1 MSHVLSPPARAG
13 LRRTAFRIGRSML
26 VRRVHLLLALAFWG
40 TLLNAE
46 GASFGRLVE
55 TLVLAGGWWL
65 ALEATALH
73 EQNQLRSGAWTAIQ
87 LAGAAVFYTVGVLAL
102 STVVDL
108 PVSHGHLVAGVIE
121 LAVIAYVWQV
131 MVAAGLGLGRPLRC
145 LVIGSPSSARLLL
158 REPLAP
164 GAQDFEIVGLVDDNP
179 HTAGP
184 VAQAAELAVLGTLH
198 ELEDVLEGAECD
210 LVVIGARTG
219 RPAVFQRLLA
229 LSHLSFNV
237 VELPEFFEQ
246 KFGRVPVEEITS
258 VWFLHALNVA
268 NRGLSAGLKR
278 ILDLIVALV
287 LLAVS
292 APVMLLAALA
302 VKLTSPGAVLY
313 SQQRVGEH
321 GRVFTCV
328 KFRSMRDDA
337 ETDGAVWAEEE
348 DPRTTRVGRY
358 LRRYRVD
365 ELPQL
370 WNVLRGEMTMVG
382 PRPERPEFVGQLV
395 EAVPFYSPRHL
406 TKPGLTGWAQVSAGY
421 AATLDD
427 ARLKLS
433 YDLYYLKHRG
443 LALDLAILLRT
454 IGVVLRGTGAR

>member
-40 TLLNAE
+40 TLLNAD
-46 GASFGRLVE
+46 GVTFGGIVE
-55 TLVLAGGWWL
+55 TVLLAGGWWL

-87 LAGAAVFYTVGVLAL
+87 LAGAAAFYVVGVLAL
-102 STVVDL
+102 STVADL
-108 PVSHGHLVAGVIE
+108 PVSNGHLVAGVVE
-121 LAVIAYVWQV
+121 LTVIAYVWQV

-164 GAQDFEIVGLVDDNP
+164 GAQALRDRRPDRRQPARRRPAVTGRRASG
-179 HTAGP
+179 AGD
-184 VAQAAELAVLGTLH
+184 AARARH
-198 ELEDVLEGAECD
+198 ALEAADCD

-268 NRGLSAGLKR
+268 NRGISAALKR
-278 ILDLIVALV
+278 ILDLLVALV
-287 LLAVS
+287 LVVVS
-292 APVMLLAALA
+292 APLMLLTAMA
-302 VKLTSPGAVLY
+302 VKLTSPGAVFY
-313 SQQRVGEH
+313 RQQRVGEH

-358 LRRYRVD
+358 LRRYRID

-382 PRPERPEFVGQLV
+382 PRPERPEFVRQLV
-395 EAVPFYSPRHL
+395 DAVPFYSPRHL

>member
-1 MSHVLSPPARAG
+1 MSHVLSPPARG
-13 LRRTAFRIGRSML
+13 GVRRTAFRIGRSML

-46 GASFGRLVE
+46 GASFGGLVE

-87 LAGAAVFYTVGVLAL
+87 LAGAATFYVIGVLAL

-108 PVSHGHLVAGVIE
+108 PVSNGHLVAGVIE
-121 LAVIAYVWQV
+121 LTVIAYVWQV

-164 GAQDFEIVGLVDDNP
+164 GAQDFEIVGLIDDNP
-179 HTAGP
+179 REGAS
-184 VAQAAELAVLGTLH
+184 QAAGELPLLGTLH
-198 ELEDVLEGAECD
+198 ELEHALEAADCD

-268 NRGLSAGLKR
+268 NRGISAALKRFLDLVVALLLLVLSAPL
-278 ILDLIVALV
+278 
-287 LLAVS
+287 
-292 APVMLLAALA
+292 MLLTALA
-302 VKLTSPGAVLY
+302 VKLTSPGAVFY

-337 ETDGAVWAEEE
+337 ETDGAVWADED

-358 LRRYRVD
+358 LRRYRID

-382 PRPERPEFVGQLV
+382 PRPERPEFVRQLV